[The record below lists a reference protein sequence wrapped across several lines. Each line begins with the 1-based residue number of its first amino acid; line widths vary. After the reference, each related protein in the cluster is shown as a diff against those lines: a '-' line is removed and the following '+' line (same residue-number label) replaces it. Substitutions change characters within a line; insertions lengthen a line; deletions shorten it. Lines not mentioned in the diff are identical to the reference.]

1 MKMSLLIKKPKKPI
15 AFLVW
20 GPPGAGKSTLLGKY
34 PSETIF
40 KNTDDIVQFNCAP
53 QTTDEYFKCR
63 KAKGTQQIDKYL
75 NHLATTQNKNLAIE
89 TTGNWYETSWSSDLV
104 AQGFEKVEVMCVF
117 VNSVDEI
124 WRRIKKRDQ
133 LSVNYRSLLKTYSNS
148 YYTNMEK
155 LLNDPN
161 ISNVTVYDN
170 SEELKLLVSKNG
182 HSNGKVSDESQKY
195 REWFQSQSI
204 NKLIL
209 LK

>member
-1 MKMSLLIKKPKKPI
+1 
-15 AFLVW
+15 
-20 GPPGAGKSTLLGKY
+20 
-34 PSETIF
+34 
-40 KNTDDIVQFNCAP
+40 
-53 QTTDEYFKCR
+53 
-63 KAKGTQQIDKYL
+63 
-75 NHLATTQNKNLAIE
+75 
-89 TTGNWYETSWSSDLV
+89 
-104 AQGFEKVEVMCVF
+104 MCVF

>member
-1 MKMSLLIKKPKKPI
+1 MKMSLFIKKPKI
-15 AFLVW
+15 AILVW

-53 QTTDEYFKCR
+53 QNTEEYWKCR
-63 KAKGTQQIDKYL
+63 KAKGTQQIDKYI

-104 AQGFEKVEVMCVF
+104 AQGFNKVEVMCVF
-117 VNSVDEI
+117 VNSVDKI
-124 WRRIKKRDQ
+124 WHRIEKRDQ
-133 LSVNYRSLLKTYSNS
+133 LSVNYHSLLKTYSNS

-170 SEELKLLVSKNG
+170 SEKEIKLLVSKNG
-182 HSNGKVSDESQKY
+182 DYNEKVSAKSQIY
-195 REWFQSQSI
+195 REWFQSI
-204 NKLIL
+204 NKLKL
-209 LK
+209 